1 MAHSNYLTATLIVDM
16 EQPPPEARTVGLH
29 GWVSFD
35 MGLCGHFQ
43 VQSSDPAALERV
55 GHTFLAA
62 ALALAERQA
71 EAKVTA

>member
-1 MAHSNYLTATLIVDM
+1 MATSNYISATLIVDM
-16 EQPPPEARTVGLH
+16 EQSVPQVLTTGLN
-29 GWVSFD
+29 GVVSFD
-35 MGLCGHFQ
+35 FGLCGHFQ
-43 VQSSDPAALERV
+43 VESQDPEALERV